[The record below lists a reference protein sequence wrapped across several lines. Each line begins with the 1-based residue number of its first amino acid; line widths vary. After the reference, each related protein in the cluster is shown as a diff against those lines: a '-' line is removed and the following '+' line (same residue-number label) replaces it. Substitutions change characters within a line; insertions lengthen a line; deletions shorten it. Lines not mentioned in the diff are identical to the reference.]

1 MAIVQTLT
9 QGQFIEAFK
18 QSSRA
23 SQFSYEALEAIF
35 NHIEELSDDLGEP
48 VEFDM
53 VAICCEW
60 SEMTWQE
67 IAEQYS
73 VDLSDCEDDDERIE
87 AVEYHLNE
95 QTVGVY
101 RMADDSFVF
110 VAF

>member
-9 QGQFIEAFK
+9 QGQFIEAFQ

-60 SEMTWQE
+60 SETTWQE
-67 IAEQYS
+67 IAEQYN
-73 VDLSDCEDDDERIE
+73 VDLSDCEDDNERIE
-87 AVEYHLNE
+87 AVGYHLNE